1 MRFGHGL
8 LDQGENAA
16 NRVVFGGGGGGG
28 QRERRGE
35 EMRVAPPLLTVIRV
49 VGAPHFRLQET
60 GFPRGR

>member
-1 MRFGHGL
+1 MRLGHGL

-35 EMRVAPPLLTVIRV
+35 EMRVAPPLLTVIRD
-49 VGAPHFRLQET
+49 VGATRLRLQET